1 MEDEQ
6 FGKASNICIFWWSNE
21 LSVVFIVYV
30 AVEGNQNL
38 FFLSWYVY
46 ISHQLGLGIP
56 QRFYDHPRSSDAQE
70 DDFVTPNYLLFLT
83 ARAI

>member
-38 FFLSWYVY
+38 FFWADMYTSA
-46 ISHQLGLGIP
+46 ISLG
-56 QRFYDHPRSSDAQE
+56 
-70 DDFVTPNYLLFLT
+70 
-83 ARAI
+83 

>member
-6 FGKASNICIFWWSNE
+6 FGKACNICIFWWSNE

-38 FFLSWYVY
+38 FLLSWRVY
-46 ISHQLGLGIP
+46 ISPQLGIGMP
-56 QRFYDHPRSSDAQE
+56 QSFYDHPRSLDAQ
-70 DDFVTPNYLLFLT
+70 
-83 ARAI
+83 